1 LQLLTFMTFIR
12 FGEVMHSLENECI
25 ILLVLISTLLM
36 LNVKLIFVLN
46 ICISHFFI
54 FSFILLFFFFFI
66 WSRSCTEMR
75 DGKFFEIQ
83 YFWISFFWDDSHRYF
98 FHFFIQ
104 KKTRKNPN
112 LLHSNNCKQKVVVKK
127 KVMWNSV
134 VTLED
139 V

>member
-1 LQLLTFMTFIR
+1 MQLLTFMTFIR

-46 ICISHFFI
+46 ICTPHFFI
-54 FSFILLFFFFFI
+54 YSFILFLFFI

-75 DGKFFEIQ
+75 DGNFFWDSIFLDQ
-83 YFWISFFWDDSHRYF
+83 FFWDDSHRYF